1 MMIKKISIATCLFFL
16 TIVGAHAVTAKVG
29 LALNHAVYGANGTE
43 RNFNVSGAVEKTTK
57 KDGAAFVDTYGSIFL
72 EGAINDVVSMG
83 VEYVPMDIETPQ
95 NRNPEPDGDVL
106 VSAAFKDLTTIYLN
120 LKTPIGV
127 FFKLGYSRFD
137 IDVTSKNVGTYSED
151 TDTSGTVY
159 GIGYEYDLDNGIS
172 IRAEIVG
179 AEYDDVSA
187 NNGITSSNTSQ
198 RNEIDVTS
206 MEGAAG
212 RIALVKAF

>member
-1 MMIKKISIATCLFFL
+1 MIKKISIATCLFFL

-106 VSAAFKDLTTIYLN
+106 VSAAFNWGVSLACITDVRNTEPFGLLAIIKAGYLIKI
-120 LKTPIGV
+120 L
-127 FFKLGYSRFD
+127 
-137 IDVTSKNVGTYSED
+137 
-151 TDTSGTVY
+151 
-159 GIGYEYDLDNGIS
+159 
-172 IRAEIVG
+172 
-179 AEYDDVSA
+179 
-187 NNGITSSNTSQ
+187 
-198 RNEIDVTS
+198 
-206 MEGAAG
+206 
-212 RIALVKAF
+212 